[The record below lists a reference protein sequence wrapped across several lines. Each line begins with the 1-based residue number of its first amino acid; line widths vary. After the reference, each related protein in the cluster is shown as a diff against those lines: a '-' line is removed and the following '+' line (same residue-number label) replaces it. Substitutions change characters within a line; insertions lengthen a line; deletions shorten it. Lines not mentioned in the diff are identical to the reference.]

1 MFSFR
6 TTPLFEQ
13 PDLVLKEG
21 RLGMLCN
28 QVAWHPDKGEYHFE
42 AIARERNLVRLFM
55 PEHSLYGECCPGVEM
70 IEIGDSVPVE
80 KLQDIDALIIEL
92 QDVGSR
98 YCTFTRTLL
107 NLFYDLHRSDSD
119 ISIYV
124 IDKINSSGRQVEG
137 TMGVMGLPHRHGL
150 TFGEIANFFYYEL
163 SAKFHL
169 HIISAEAEQV
179 NKDLMPWSI
188 PPFSDFAGLFTSHFY
203 SGQCLWMGT
212 NVSYGHGTTRPFE
225 QFGAPFMEPLYDF
238 NREKGYKNWNDP
250 SNPLYD
256 DSLYIRWCRFEPAYG
271 IWKDEVCFGF
281 HLMFIPGHTYHAL
294 NHALRLIRFVREQF
308 PEEFEYNGLEQ
319 LLQDNMLFSY
329 ITGEIDWE
337 LTSEHI
343 KTEEQ
348 KWLRKVKKYLLYGD
362 SPWRVK

>member
-6 TTPLFEQ
+6 TTPLLEQ
-13 PDLVLKEG
+13 PDLVLKDG
-21 RLGMLCN
+21 RLAMLCN

-55 PEHSLYGECCPGVEM
+55 PEHSLYGECCPGVELV
-70 IEIGDSVPVE
+70 EIGDSIPLE
-80 KLQDIDALIIEL
+80 YLKDIDALIIEL

-98 YCTFTRTLL
+98 YCTATRTLL
-107 NLFYDLHRSDSD
+107 KLFYDLHHSGSD
-119 ISIYV
+119 ISVYV
-124 IDKINSSGRQVEG
+124 MDGINSSGRQVEG

-163 SAKFHL
+163 NAKFHL
-169 HIISAEAEQV
+169 HIISAEAEKV

-238 NREKGYKNWNDP
+238 NRKNGFRNWNDP
-250 SNPLYD
+250 ANPLFD
-256 DSLYIRWCRFEPAYG
+256 DSLYVRWCRFEPA
-271 IWKDEVCFGF
+271 
-281 HLMFIPGHTYHAL
+281 
-294 NHALRLIRFVREQF
+294 LRSIRFVREQF
-308 PEEFEYNGLEQ
+308 PEDFEYDKLEP

-337 LTSEHI
+337 LTGEHI

-362 SPWRVK
+362 APWRVK